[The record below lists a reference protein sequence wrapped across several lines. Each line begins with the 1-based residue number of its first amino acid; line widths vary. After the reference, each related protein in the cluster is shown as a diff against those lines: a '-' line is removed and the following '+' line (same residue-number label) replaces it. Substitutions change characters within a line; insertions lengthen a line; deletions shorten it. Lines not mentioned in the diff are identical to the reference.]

1 MRVQFFLR
9 QPGWN
14 AGRGRGEIVTGGG
27 IGEAFYLAV
36 LSDDHDCD
44 FAGCCAQEGGLAR
57 VGVAQVGNRE
67 PAGCCGVVVGKVA
80 VLDEEVDRRLKA
92 IDGVIA
98 AVQKTHSADYAKVL
112 HTLSHQLS

>member
-1 MRVQFFLR
+1 MKEAETRSIATATTFAADVEARLNSLR
-9 QPGWN
+9 
-14 AGRGRGEIVTGGG
+14 ALLTADMAASALEVEGRFKAINVAVDG
-27 IGEAFYLAV
+27 IRTAQQQ
-36 LSDDHDCD
+36 CD
-44 FAGCCAQEGGLAR
+44 ADT
-57 VGVAQVGNRE
+57 
-67 PAGCCGVVVGKVA
+67 KTSIA